1 MLSDAVEN
9 GRGKGARIVGW
20 DGSGKTGTTKKVIN
34 GEDSASEFL
43 ASFVGFFPKEY
54 PQLLALIIIDGASV
68 SSNYHWGSM
77 SAAPVFKSVM
87 QRIINIDKEITD
99 KKFNKKLKAKN
110 SDPVLLQKNDK
121 KKEHRQIIV
130 VNAKGQTYVF
140 SGLRTINI
148 CDSYMEDNFAIAGNM
163 LASTSVISSMKTAF
177 LNNSNVFFPKRLL
190 LTLIAGENAGG
201 DKRGCMSAAI
211 EYFKPNRRI
220 MTLRIDY
227 SNNPLKD
234 LSMALEKRYSKECK
248 DAFDR

>member
-1 MLSDAVEN
+1 MTFSIVASNPSTKELCVATSTCLVAVGNLVPRILPNVGAICVQAMVKPSYRETIL
-9 GRGKGARIVGW
+9 RLMKKG
-20 DGSGKTGTTKKVIN
+20 
-34 GEDSASEFL
+34 
-43 ASFVGFFPKEY
+43 
-54 PQLLALIIIDGASV
+54 
-68 SSNYHWGSM
+68 SSNE
-77 SAAPVFKSVM
+77 SA
-87 QRIINIDKEITD
+87 IN
-99 KKFNKKLKAKN
+99 N
-110 SDPVLLQKNDK
+110 VLKNDK
-121 KKEHRQIIV
+121 KKEHRQIIT

-140 SGLRTINI
+140 SGLRMIKI
-148 CDSYMEDNFAIAGNM
+148 YDSYMEDNFAIAGNM
-163 LASTSVISSMKTAF
+163 LASGSVISSMKKTF

-248 DAFDR
+248 DAFDC

>member
-1 MLSDAVEN
+1 MTFSIVASNPSTKELCVATSTGLVAVGNLVPSILPNVGAICVQAMVKPSYRETILDLMKN
-9 GRGKGARIVGW
+9 G
-20 DGSGKTGTTKKVIN
+20 
-34 GEDSASEFL
+34 
-43 ASFVGFFPKEY
+43 
-54 PQLLALIIIDGASV
+54 
-68 SSNYHWGSM
+68 SSNE
-77 SAAPVFKSVM
+77 SA
-87 QRIINIDKEITD
+87 IN
-99 KKFNKKLKAKN
+99 N
-110 SDPVLLQKNDK
+110 VLKNDK

-140 SGLRTINI
+140 SGLRMINI
-148 CDSYMEDNFAIAGNM
+148 CDSCMEDNFAIAGNM
-163 LASTSVISSMKTAF
+163 LASGSVISSMKKAF

-201 DKRGCMSAAI
+201 DKRGCLSAAI

-227 SNNPLKD
+227 SNNSLKD

>member
-1 MLSDAVEN
+1 MTFSIVASNPSTKELCVATSTGLVAVGNLVPSILPNVGAICVQAMVKPSYRETILDLMKN
-9 GRGKGARIVGW
+9 G
-20 DGSGKTGTTKKVIN
+20 
-34 GEDSASEFL
+34 
-43 ASFVGFFPKEY
+43 
-54 PQLLALIIIDGASV
+54 
-68 SSNYHWGSM
+68 SSNE
-77 SAAPVFKSVM
+77 SA
-87 QRIINIDKEITD
+87 IN
-99 KKFNKKLKAKN
+99 N
-110 SDPVLLQKNDK
+110 VLKNDK

-140 SGLRTINI
+140 SGLRMIKI
-148 CDSYMEDNFAIAGNM
+148 CDSCMEDNFAIAGNM
-163 LASTSVISSMKTAF
+163 LASDSVITSMKKAF
-177 LNNSNVFFPKRLL
+177 LNNSNVFLPKRLF

>member
-1 MLSDAVEN
+1 MTFSIVASNPSTKELCVATSTALVAVGNLVPCILPNVGGICVQAMVKPSYREAILDLMKN
-9 GRGKGARIVGW
+9 G
-20 DGSGKTGTTKKVIN
+20 
-34 GEDSASEFL
+34 
-43 ASFVGFFPKEY
+43 
-54 PQLLALIIIDGASV
+54 
-68 SSNYHWGSM
+68 SSNE
-77 SAAPVFKSVM
+77 SA
-87 QRIINIDKEITD
+87 IN
-99 KKFNKKLKAKN
+99 N
-110 SDPVLLQKNDK
+110 VLKNDK

-130 VNAKGQTYVF
+130 VNAKGQNYVF
-140 SGLRTINI
+140 SGLRMIKI
-148 CDSYMEDNFAIAGNM
+148 CDSCMEDNFAIAGNM
-163 LASTSVISSMKTAF
+163 LASGSVISSMKKEF

>member
-1 MLSDAVEN
+1 MTFSIVASNPSTKELCVATSTGLVAVGNLVPSILPDVGAICVQAMVKPSYRETILDLMKN
-9 GRGKGARIVGW
+9 G
-20 DGSGKTGTTKKVIN
+20 
-34 GEDSASEFL
+34 
-43 ASFVGFFPKEY
+43 
-54 PQLLALIIIDGASV
+54 
-68 SSNYHWGSM
+68 SSNE
-77 SAAPVFKSVM
+77 SA
-87 QRIINIDKEITD
+87 IN
-99 KKFNKKLKAKN
+99 N
-110 SDPVLLQKNDK
+110 VLKNDK

-140 SGLRTINI
+140 SGLRMINI
-148 CDSYMEDNFAIAGNM
+148 CDSCIEDNFAIAGNM
-163 LASTSVISSMKTAF
+163 LASGSVISSMKKAF

-201 DKRGCMSAAI
+201 DKRGCISAAI
-211 EYFKPNRRI
+211 EYFEPNRRI

>member
-1 MLSDAVEN
+1 MTFS
-9 GRGKGARIVGW
+9 IV
-20 DGSGKTGTTKKVIN
+20 
-34 GEDSASEFL
+34 ASNP
-43 ASFVGFFPKEY
+43 SPKELCVATSTGLVAVGDLV
-54 PQLLALIIIDGASV
+54 PSILPNVGAICVQAMVKPSYRETILDLMKNG
-68 SSNYHWGSM
+68 SSNE
-77 SAAPVFKSVM
+77 SA
-87 QRIINIDKEITD
+87 IN
-99 KKFNKKLKAKN
+99 N
-110 SDPVLLQKNDK
+110 VLKNDK

-140 SGLRTINI
+140 SGQRMINI
-148 CDSYMEDNFAIAGNM
+148 CDSCMEDNFAIAGNM
-163 LASTSVISSMKTAF
+163 LASGSVISSMKKEF

-234 LSMALEKRYSKECK
+234 LSMALVKRYSKECK

>member
-1 MLSDAVEN
+1 MTFSIVASNPSTKELCVATSTGLVAVGNLVPSILPNVGAICVQAMVKPSYRDSILDLMKN
-9 GRGKGARIVGW
+9 G
-20 DGSGKTGTTKKVIN
+20 
-34 GEDSASEFL
+34 
-43 ASFVGFFPKEY
+43 
-54 PQLLALIIIDGASV
+54 
-68 SSNYHWGSM
+68 SSNE
-77 SAAPVFKSVM
+77 SA
-87 QRIINIDKEITD
+87 IN
-99 KKFNKKLKAKN
+99 N
-110 SDPVLLQKNDK
+110 VLKNDK

-140 SGLRTINI
+140 SGLRMINI
-148 CDSYMEDNFAIAGNM
+148 CDSCIEDNFAIAGNM
-163 LASTSVISSMKTAF
+163 LASGSVISSMKKAF

-248 DAFDR
+248 DDFDR

>member
-1 MLSDAVEN
+1 MKN
-9 GRGKGARIVGW
+9 G
-20 DGSGKTGTTKKVIN
+20 
-34 GEDSASEFL
+34 
-43 ASFVGFFPKEY
+43 
-54 PQLLALIIIDGASV
+54 
-68 SSNYHWGSM
+68 SSNE
-77 SAAPVFKSVM
+77 SA
-87 QRIINIDKEITD
+87 IN
-99 KKFNKKLKAKN
+99 N
-110 SDPVLLQKNDK
+110 VLKNDK

-140 SGLRTINI
+140 SGLRMINI
-148 CDSYMEDNFAIAGNM
+148 SDSCMEDNFAIAGNM
-163 LASTSVISSMKTAF
+163 LASASVISSMKIAF

>member
-1 MLSDAVEN
+1 MTFSIVASNPSTKELCVATSTGLVAVGNLVPSILPNVGAICVQAMVKPSYRDSILDLIKN
-9 GRGKGARIVGW
+9 G
-20 DGSGKTGTTKKVIN
+20 
-34 GEDSASEFL
+34 
-43 ASFVGFFPKEY
+43 
-54 PQLLALIIIDGASV
+54 
-68 SSNYHWGSM
+68 SSNE
-77 SAAPVFKSVM
+77 SA
-87 QRIINIDKEITD
+87 IN
-99 KKFNKKLKAKN
+99 N
-110 SDPVLLQKNDK
+110 VLKNDK

-140 SGLRTINI
+140 SGLRMINI
-148 CDSYMEDNFAIAGNM
+148 YDSCMEDNFAIAGNM
-163 LASTSVISSMKTAF
+163 LASASVISSMKTAF

>member
-1 MLSDAVEN
+1 MTFSIVASNPSTKELCVATSTGLVAVGDLVPCVFHNVGAICVQAMVKPSYRETILDLIK
-9 GRGKGARIVGW
+9 KG
-20 DGSGKTGTTKKVIN
+20 
-34 GEDSASEFL
+34 
-43 ASFVGFFPKEY
+43 
-54 PQLLALIIIDGASV
+54 
-68 SSNYHWGSM
+68 SSNK
-77 SAAPVFKSVM
+77 SA
-87 QRIINIDKEITD
+87 IN
-99 KKFNKKLKAKN
+99 N
-110 SDPVLLQKNDK
+110 VLKNDK

-140 SGLRTINI
+140 SGLRMIKI
-148 CDSYMEDNFAIAGNM
+148 CDSCMEDNFAIAGNM
-163 LASTSVISSMKTAF
+163 LASASVISSMKTAF

>member
-1 MLSDAVEN
+1 MTFSIVASNPSTKELCVATSTGLVAVGNLVPSILPNVGAICVQAMVKPSYRETILDLMKN
-9 GRGKGARIVGW
+9 G
-20 DGSGKTGTTKKVIN
+20 
-34 GEDSASEFL
+34 
-43 ASFVGFFPKEY
+43 
-54 PQLLALIIIDGASV
+54 
-68 SSNYHWGSM
+68 SSNE
-77 SAAPVFKSVM
+77 SA
-87 QRIINIDKEITD
+87 IN
-99 KKFNKKLKAKN
+99 N
-110 SDPVLLQKNDK
+110 VLKNDK

-140 SGLRTINI
+140 SGLRMINI
-148 CDSYMEDNFAIAGNM
+148 CDSCMEDNFAIAGNM
-163 LASTSVISSMKTAF
+163 LASGSVISSMKKAF
-177 LNNSNVFFPKRLL
+177 LINSNVFFPKRLL

-234 LSMALEKRYSKECK
+234 LSIALEKRYSKECK

>member
-1 MLSDAVEN
+1 MTFSIVASNPSTKELSVATSTGLVAVGNLVPSILPNVGAICVQAMVQPSYRETILDLMKN
-9 GRGKGARIVGW
+9 G
-20 DGSGKTGTTKKVIN
+20 
-34 GEDSASEFL
+34 
-43 ASFVGFFPKEY
+43 
-54 PQLLALIIIDGASV
+54 
-68 SSNYHWGSM
+68 SSNE
-77 SAAPVFKSVM
+77 SA
-87 QRIINIDKEITD
+87 IN
-99 KKFNKKLKAKN
+99 N
-110 SDPVLLQKNDK
+110 VLKNDK

-140 SGLRTINI
+140 SGLRMINI
-148 CDSYMEDNFAIAGNM
+148 CDSCMEDNFAIAGNM
-163 LASTSVISSMKTAF
+163 LASGSVISSMKKEF

>member
-1 MLSDAVEN
+1 MTFSIVASNPITKELCVATSTGLVAVGNLVPSILPNVGAICVQAMVKPSYRETILDLMKN
-9 GRGKGARIVGW
+9 G
-20 DGSGKTGTTKKVIN
+20 
-34 GEDSASEFL
+34 
-43 ASFVGFFPKEY
+43 
-54 PQLLALIIIDGASV
+54 
-68 SSNYHWGSM
+68 SSNE
-77 SAAPVFKSVM
+77 SA
-87 QRIINIDKEITD
+87 IN
-99 KKFNKKLKAKN
+99 N
-110 SDPVLLQKNDK
+110 VLKNDK

-140 SGLRTINI
+140 SGLRMINI
-148 CDSYMEDNFAIAGNM
+148 CDSCMEDNFAIAGNM
-163 LASTSVISSMKTAF
+163 LASGSVISSMKKAF
-177 LNNSNVFFPKRLL
+177 LNSSNVFFPKRLL

-248 DAFDR
+248 DAFDH